1 MKHPV
6 VVIALALL
14 GSVFVF
20 IGAAI
25 FGLDHGV
32 LNSMAEKAFARGLI
46 TYLFSVVTV
55 GTGVV
60 LVVSALTRDGA
71 AQDEAFQRGKD
82 IFALMLGLFGTIIGF
97 YFGSE
102 VAGAGRAA
110 DQGLRLT
117 PPLLE
122 ESSVV
127 GGADVTVFGAVSG
140 GVPPYQ
146 YGLAVGA
153 DRSVQYNKSAGA
165 NGWIRETLSTEGMN
179 EKGAVI
185 VTMGV
190 QDATGQTRETAAR
203 LTIQARPPESP

>member
-1 MKHPV
+1 MCL
-6 VVIALALL
+6 VIALALL

-25 FGLDHGV
+25 FGWDHGV
-32 LNSMAEKAFARGLI
+32 LNSMAKPDFARGLI

-55 GTGVV
+55 GTAVV
-60 LVVSALTRDGA
+60 LVVSALTKDGDA
-71 AQDEAFQRGKD
+71 ADLTFQRGKD
-82 IFALMLGLFGTIIGF
+82 IFALMLGVFGTMIGF

-102 VAGAGRAA
+102 VAGAGRVA

-127 GGADVTVFGAVSG
+127 GGADVTVFGALSG

-190 QDATGQTRETAAR
+190 QDATGQTWETAAR
-203 LTIQARPPESP
+203 LTIQARQPESP

>member
-117 PPLLE
+117 PPLLARIFNLMFDIPTFQRP
-122 ESSVV
+122 SASLFI
-127 GGADVTVFGAVSG
+127 GA
-140 GVPPYQ
+140 
-146 YGLAVGA
+146 
-153 DRSVQYNKSAGA
+153 R
-165 NGWIRETLSTEGMN
+165 
-179 EKGAVI
+179 
-185 VTMGV
+185 
-190 QDATGQTRETAAR
+190 AR
-203 LTIQARPPESP
+203 